1 MVGTRW
7 APIAAVAVA
16 LLLAP
21 AVTASPATPAV
32 PPAISAPAFY
42 VWSGVDGAVL
52 AAKAP
57 RARRPIASITKL
69 MTVLVALDHLSLAD
83 EVVVPASVTRIGE
96 ATIEL
101 DPGERIS
108 VRELVEGTLVPSAND
123 AATALALA
131 ASNGSLSRFVSW
143 MNERAVA
150 LGLRDTHFVNPHGLD
165 VTGHF
170 SSARDVV
177 VLLRTALA
185 NPVIRRYA
193 STEKIEI
200 PPRGTFTTTDDLLVR
215 YPPLVAGKTG
225 HTNGAGWSEVAE
237 ARTAGVTVFA
247 SVLGEPSR
255 GVRNAD
261 LQSLLAWGLVQY
273 QRVRAVDAERVYAKP
288 RAPYG
293 RPAVPLMAARSVTR
307 LQRVGVPLVERVIA
321 PAEVRLPVH
330 QGDMLGQVRVYER
343 GTLVARSPLRAAIS
357 VGRPGLLGRAQWYA
371 TRTLRHLGSL
381 VS

>member
-7 APIAAVAVA
+7 ASIAVAVAAA

-21 AVTASPATPAV
+21 AVGARSSG
-32 PPAISAPAFY
+32 PPPVRAPAFY

-52 AAKAP
+52 AARASH
-57 RARRPIASITKL
+57 ARRPIASITKL

-83 EVVVPASVTRIGE
+83 EVVVPSSVTRIGE

-123 AATALALA
+123 AATTLALA
-131 ASNGSLSRFVSW
+131 ASDGSLDRFVSW
-143 MNERAVA
+143 MNDRAAA
-150 LGLRDTHFVNPHGLD
+150 LGLADTHFVNPHGLD

-185 NPVIRRYA
+185 NPVIRRYT
-193 STEKIEI
+193 STQRIEI
-200 PPRGTFTTTDDLLVR
+200 HERGAFTTTDDLLAR

-225 HTNGAGWSEVAE
+225 HTDGAGWSEVAE
-237 ARTAGVTVFA
+237 ARAAGVTVFA

-255 GVRNAD
+255 EARNDD

-273 QRVRAVDAERVYAKP
+273 RHVRAVDARRVYAEA

-293 RPAVPLMAARSVTR
+293 RPAVPLVAGRSVIR
-307 LQRVGVPLVERVIA
+307 LQRLGVPLVERVVA
-321 PAEVRLPVH
+321 PVEVQLPVH
-330 QGDMLGQVRVYER
+330 QGDVLGQVRVYER
-343 GTLVARSPLRAAIS
+343 GALVARSPLRAAITIE
-357 VGRPGLLGRAQWYA
+357 RPGLLGRARWYA